1 MFQQER
7 WNAAW
12 ESVGARPSKAL
23 LAELVARYSEPARF
37 YHTLQH
43 LRECFAGLESAR
55 HLAERPAEVDL
66 AIWFHDAIYD
76 TRAQDN
82 EDKSARWAEAALV
95 AAGASH
101 SVAGRVRELISF
113 TKHSAVPIGDDA
125 SVLVD
130 IDLSIL
136 GAAEPRF
143 AEYEQQVRQEYGW
156 VPESAYRQGRARVLS
171 SFLGRSCIYSTPLF
185 KQRLELRARSNL
197 ERSVREL
204 VV

>member
-1 MFQQER
+1 
-7 WNAAW
+7 
-12 ESVGARPSKAL
+12 
-23 LAELVARYSEPARF
+23 
-37 YHTLQH
+37 
-43 LRECFAGLESAR
+43 
-55 HLAERPAEVDL
+55 
-66 AIWFHDAIYD
+66 
-76 TRAQDN
+76 
-82 EDKSARWAEAALV
+82 
-95 AAGASH
+95 
-101 SVAGRVRELISF
+101 VRELISF